1 MTPRGRRGGLVVA
14 TAGLLAAR
22 GVYGCIV
29 VLSIL
34 LALED
39 YPPPAFETAL
49 LLAATLT
56 GIVAAEAFASLIGQ
70 EVERGRPPTRAEWRR
85 TVAERSAAFTAV
97 VAPLLFF
104 VLAGFGLFA
113 ERLAFTL
120 SRWVTLILLFVFCC
134 AARGLSGR
142 SRTNALLTGTAAA
155 AVGVVLANFKSL
167 THG

>member
-1 MTPRGRRGGLVVA
+1 MLARRRSGIAVA
-14 TAGLLAAR
+14 TLGKFAAR
-22 GVYGCIV
+22 GVYGCII
-29 VLSIL
+29 VLSLL

-39 YPPPAFETAL
+39 HPPPAFEAAL
-49 LLAATLT
+49 LLAATLI

-70 EVERGRPPTRAEWRR
+70 EVERGRPPTRAERRR
-85 TVAERSAAFTAV
+85 TVAERSMAFSAAAG
-97 VAPLLFF
+97 PLLFF

-120 SRWVTLILLFVFCC
+120 SRWVTLILLFAFCS

-142 SRTNALLTGTAAA
+142 TRTNALLTGVAAA
-155 AVGVVLANFKSL
+155 ALGVVLANFKSL

>member
-1 MTPRGRRGGLVVA
+1 MRRSGLVAV

-29 VLSIL
+29 VLSLL

-39 YPPPAFETAL
+39 HPPPAFAAAL

-56 GIVAAEAFASLIGQ
+56 GIAAAEAFASLIGQ
-70 EVERGRPPTRAEWRR
+70 EVERGRPPTRGEWRR
-85 TVAERSAAFTAV
+85 TVAERSLALSAA
-97 VAPLLFF
+97 VAPVLFF
-104 VLAGFGLFA
+104 VLAGFGFFA

-134 AARGLSGR
+134 AARAVSGR
-142 SRTNALLTGTAAA
+142 TPTNALLTGVAAA
-155 AVGVVLANFKSL
+155 ALGILLANFKSL

>member
-1 MTPRGRRGGLVVA
+1 MLRKGHGLAAA

-29 VLSIL
+29 VLSLL

-39 YPPPAFETAL
+39 HPPPAFETAL
-49 LLAATLT
+49 VLATTLT

-70 EVERGRPPTRAEWRR
+70 EVERGRPPTWGERRR
-85 TVAERSAAFTAV
+85 TAAERSTAFSAA
-97 VAPLLFF
+97 VAPILFF

-142 SRTNALLTGTAAA
+142 TRTNALLTGFVAAA
-155 AVGVVLANFKSL
+155 LGVVLANFKSL

>member
-1 MTPRGRRGGLVVA
+1 MA

-29 VLSIL
+29 VLSLL
-34 LALED
+34 LAVED
-39 YPPPAFETAL
+39 HPPPPFETAL
-49 LLAATLT
+49 TLVATLT
-56 GIVAAEAFASLIGQ
+56 GIVAAETFASLIGQ
-70 EVERGRPPTRAEWRR
+70 EAERGRPPTWSERRR
-85 TVAERSAAFTAV
+85 TAAEQFLAFSAVILPA
-97 VAPLLFF
+97 LFF

-120 SRWVTLILLFVFCC
+120 SRSATLILLFLYCC

-142 SRTNALLTGTAAA
+142 TRTNAVLTGFV
-155 AVGVVLANFKSL
+155 VGAFGVGLANFKSL